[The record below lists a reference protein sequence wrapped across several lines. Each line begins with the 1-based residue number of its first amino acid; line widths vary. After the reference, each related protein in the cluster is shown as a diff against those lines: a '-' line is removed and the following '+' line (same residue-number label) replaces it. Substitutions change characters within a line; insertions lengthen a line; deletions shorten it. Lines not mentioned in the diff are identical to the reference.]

1 MHVCMS
7 VCKQGYIH
15 RHRKRGRRY
24 GWYQEQV
31 VRVYSHIYDSHI
43 SVRYICM
50 YSMYIKVYIWVWKK
64 QKRMVSPGFDPG
76 TLTTSRWCDNQLHH
90 ETFQRKDKERVDR
103 KVGKSGEKQKE
114 CSRPGSNQWPL
125 DLQSNAATSWATG
138 AYNKKDEKGQIR
150 STGRE
155 GQKKQ
160 KREWDTSHRKIKR
173 E

>member
-1 MHVCMS
+1 MYACLHVCMSACLYVCMS

-64 QKRMVSPGFDPG
+64 
-76 TLTTSRWCDNQLHH
+76 
-90 ETFQRKDKERVDR
+90 KEWFH
-103 KVGKSGEKQKE
+103 
-114 CSRPGSNQWPL
+114 PGS
-125 DLQSNAATSWATG
+125 
-138 AYNKKDEKGQIR
+138 IR
-150 STGRE
+150 GPSPRQDDVITNYTM
-155 GQKKQ
+155 KPF
-160 KREWDTSHRKIKR
+160 
-173 E
+173 